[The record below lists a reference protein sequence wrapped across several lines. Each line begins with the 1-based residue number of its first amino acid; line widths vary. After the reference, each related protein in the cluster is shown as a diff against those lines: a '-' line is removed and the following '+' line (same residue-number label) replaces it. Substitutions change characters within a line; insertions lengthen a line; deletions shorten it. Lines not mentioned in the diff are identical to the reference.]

1 MSPHPCPRHPV
12 FVAGSINVTLFLCA
26 LTETFYAYTR
36 KYVHIFS
43 LFTQIVLFGTDCFL
57 AAQYCT
63 TEGNRA
69 KSGPQAIS
77 DLLPVFQQIK
87 FYWNVAMLII
97 YILSTAVFALYQQ
110 SCIVAT
116 ETIWSA
122 KPKTFTIWPFTEKLP
137 TFVPANVYPRVYLTC
152 TLLMNGGF
160 QSFL

>member
-1 MSPHPCPRHPV
+1 MSQAPRLCCWVNKRYSFPMSPFRD
-12 FVAGSINVTLFLCA
+12 I
-26 LTETFYAYTR
+26 FYAYTR

-43 LFTQIVLFGTDCFL
+43 LLTQIVLFGTYCFL

-63 TEGNRA
+63 PEGNKA

-77 DLLPVFQQIK
+77 DLLPVFPQIK
-87 FYWNVAMLII
+87 FFWNVAMLII

-110 SCIVAT
+110 SWVVAT

-122 KPKTFTIWPFTEKLP
+122 KPKTFTIWLFTEKLP